1 VLVEKLRAKGW
12 EPDEASGPW
21 FAARFRRPLEEQ
33 TL

>member
-12 EPDEASGPW
+12 EQDEASGPW